1 MLSSLTLCNNNEL
14 FFDSIV
20 TCDKKWILHD
30 NWRWPAQWLY
40 WEAPNSSQSQTYTQ
54 KNVMITVWWSAAA
67 LIHYCFL
74 NPSETII
81 DVYSANLWN
90 SLQTESPTASTDQHK
105 GPSSSPWQHP
115 TTCCTTNDSKLNK
128 LGCEI
133 WLHMCY
139 SLDLLSMNYHFFKH
153 LDKFLRGKCFHN
165 QQEEENAFQEF
176 IEFWSMDFYLT
187 GINKL
192 ISPWQKCV
200 DCNGSYLINEDVFEP
215 SYNDL
220 KFMVPN
226 HNYICTNIM

>member
-1 MLSSLTLCNNNEL
+1 MQRQWTFFWFNCDVWQKVDFTWQLEMTSSVVVLRSSK
-14 FFDSIV
+14 FFP
-20 TCDKKWILHD
+20 KPNLH
-30 NWRWPAQWLY
+30 P
-40 WEAPNSSQSQTYTQ
+40 

-226 HNYICTNIM
+226 HNYICTNLM